1 MTCGDARLTLWQG
14 VHSTSPMSLLQ
25 RLYPIVRPFLFKL
38 DAETAHEWTV
48 KLLRTAH
55 TLGLLPEAQDDP
67 ACAREV
73 MGLRFP
79 NCVGLAAGMDKSASA
94 VDAWSGLGFGFVEVG
109 TLTPRPQPGNPTPR
123 LFRLIEKEG
132 IINRMGFNNPG
143 IQAAVSKLERR
154 TGKGIVGVN
163 IGKNFDTPNERA
175 VDDYLIC
182 LRAAYPVADYVAVN
196 ISSPNTKG
204 LRDLQAE
211 EPVRRLLGTLK
222 EEQQKLATQYG
233 KLKPLVVKIAPDLTA
248 EQVENLARVFSEMRM
263 DGVIA
268 TNTTISRQG
277 VEGHPLAQ
285 ETGGLSGAPLTR
297 RATDVISSLY
307 IASQLGRSGASFPII
322 GVGGIFN
329 AADAQAK
336 LDAGASLV
344 QVYSALVYRGPGM
357 IPEIARL
364 PASRPTS
371 ANA

>member
-1 MTCGDARLTLWQG
+1 
-14 VHSTSPMSLLQ
+14 MSLIH
-25 RLYPIVRPFLFKL
+25 RLYPLLRPLLFKL

-48 KLLRTAH
+48 KLLRAGH
-55 TLGLLPEAQDDP
+55 VLGIFQAPEVDP
-67 ACAREV
+67 ACVREV
-73 MGLRFP
+73 MGLKFA
-79 NCVGLAAGMDKSASA
+79 NCVGLAAGMDKSAAA
-94 VDAWSGLGFGFVEVG
+94 VDAWGALGFGFVEVG

-123 LFRLIEKEG
+123 LFRLVDREA

-143 IQAAVSKLERR
+143 IHAAVRRLERR
-154 TGKGIVGVN
+154 TGTGIVGVN

-175 VDDYLIC
+175 ADDYLTC
-182 LRAAYPVADYVAVN
+182 LRAAYGVADYIAVN

-222 EEQQKLATQYG
+222 GEQQTLAAQHGVYR
-233 KLKPLVVKIAPDLTA
+233 PLLVKIAPDLTA
-248 EQVENLARVFSEMRM
+248 EQIEMLARICTEMEM

-268 TNTTISRQG
+268 TNTTISRDA
-277 VEGHPLAQ
+277 VAGHRLAG

-297 RATDVISSLY
+297 RATDVIASLY
-307 IASQLGRSGASFPII
+307 IAAQLGRSRRALPII

-357 IPEIARL
+357 IGEIAGL
-364 PASRPTS
+364 PAKHETGETVLG
-371 ANA
+371 